1 MPEVHLKVAMA
12 CGVRWRS
19 AYSIH
24 LHFNT
29 SFHHLMTIQGCSG
42 AVERVLKN
50 TPGVNSV
57 VTNLET
63 QKVTV
68 ETDDSL
74 SANDIKEI
82 VSKTGKATSFW

>member
-1 MPEVHLKVAMA
+1 MV
-12 CGVRWRS
+12 
-19 AYSIH
+19 
-24 LHFNT
+24 
-29 SFHHLMTIQGCSG
+29 IQGCSG

-50 TPGVNSV
+50 TPGVNNV

-74 SANDIKEI
+74 SAHDVKEI

>member
-1 MPEVHLKVAMA
+1 M
-12 CGVRWRS
+12 
-19 AYSIH
+19 
-24 LHFNT
+24 
-29 SFHHLMTIQGCSG
+29 
-42 AVERVLKN
+42 KN
-50 TPGVNSV
+50 TPGVNNV

-74 SANDIKEI
+74 SAHDVKEI